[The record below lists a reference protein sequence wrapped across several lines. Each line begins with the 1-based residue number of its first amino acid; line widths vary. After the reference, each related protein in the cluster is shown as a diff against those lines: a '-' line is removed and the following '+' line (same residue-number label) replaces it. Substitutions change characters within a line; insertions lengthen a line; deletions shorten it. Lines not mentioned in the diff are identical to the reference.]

1 MVIMTG
7 LTSDAYSVNI
17 AAKINLFMPV
27 AVKSR
32 TTTRRTSHARSHASL
47 RDRIRD
53 TARELFAREGYESV
67 SMRRIGAEVGC
78 SAMAIYRHYESKEEL
93 LLSICE
99 ETFQHMIKLL
109 DETRQ
114 GPGTR
119 LEILRRCL
127 RVIVDF
133 HISHPNHYKVT
144 FMTVLPPGPVA
155 DRKVAIG
162 QNVMDRLRA
171 GVRDCAEEKG
181 IKVDIEMMAQ
191 IIRVAIHGLASS
203 LITLG
208 RCYPWKAPERMKDET
223 IAVVTRQFE

>member
-1 MVIMTG
+1 
-7 LTSDAYSVNI
+7 
-17 AAKINLFMPV
+17 MPV
-27 AVKSR
+27 APKHR
-32 TTTRRTSHARSHASL
+32 IITKRTSQARSHASL
-47 RDRIRD
+47 RDQIRD

-99 ETFQHMIKLL
+99 ETFQRMIRIL

-119 LEILRRCL
+119 LEILRRCVRMIL
-127 RVIVDF
+127 EF
-133 HISHPNHYKVT
+133 HINHPNHYKVT

-171 GVRDCAEEKG
+171 GVRDCAEDKG
-181 IKVDIEMMAQ
+181 LKVDVEMTAQ
-191 IIRVAIHGLASS
+191 VIRVAIHGLASS

-208 RCYPWKAPERMKDET
+208 QCYPWKDPERMKDET
-223 IAVVTRQFE
+223 IALVTRQFE